1 MPKYFITSKNSS
13 GKTQTTVLDAQD
25 KNAVISIAQAQGLF
39 VVSVQP
45 LEEMRQQASSGKSSG
60 AQRKFTHDNVK
71 LEDIVVFSRQLATML
86 EAGVPL
92 LRGLGIISDQLES
105 RRFAAIIEQVKLDVE
120 QGQSFSKSLEKHPL
134 VFSQFWVSL
143 VEVGEASGTMPRVLV
158 KLTEYMEEAARFQ
171 SQLIGAMIYPGVL
184 FTVGMGAVVCFA
196 LFIGPTFEKIFNDLN
211 AALPGITV
219 MMLAFFKIIQTK
231 FLFILAGIVGIVFA
245 YKAYAK
251 TTAGR
256 WQIEMILYNCPTLG
270 TIVRLVVVEKFTSQ
284 MSILIESGVPILY
297 ALEISERLV
306 DNMVCAAVLKDVR
319 EDVREGKLLADSM
332 EKSGF
337 FPSMAVQMI
346 RVGEETGELSKMMG
360 HVAAYY
366 KGQVADFMKNISVL
380 IEPVMLV
387 FMGGIIG
394 TLVVAMFLPLLTLST
409 GG

>member
-105 RRFAAIIEQVKLDVE
+105 RRFAAIIEQVKQDVE